1 MVGMSSSSPS
11 SSKPVATPNA
21 GARAAW
27 WQQLGPAAAGLM
39 QKLHRAWSEHAG
51 QVSLTE
57 GIKETSPDRYLDPEV
72 LARVG
77 FSPILARL
85 VVEGFLNGLHK
96 SPFHGFS
103 VEFAD
108 HREYVAGD
116 DLKYL
121 DWHLYARTDHYYI
134 KRYEDETNLR
144 SYILLDR
151 SASMGF
157 GTGLLT
163 KWDYA
168 CFLASCLGYLV
179 LKQQDACG
187 LALFGAKPGLLVQPR
202 CRRPHL
208 RQMMKVMI
216 DNPPSGGT
224 DMPSSLRQIARNL
237 KRRGMVVVI
246 SDLIDDPEATLQALR
261 MLRSQRHDVI
271 VFHLQDA
278 AELEFPFQGATQ
290 FRDMETGEEL
300 EIDPTSVREGY
311 LEQVRQCCEFYRKG
325 LAEAGVD
332 YQLINT
338 RQPYDQ
344 ALTAYLNRRSK
355 VRR

>member
-1 MVGMSSSSPS
+1 
-11 SSKPVATPNA
+11 
-21 GARAAW
+21 
-27 WQQLGPAAAGLM
+27 M
-39 QKLHRAWSEHAG
+39 QKLHQALAQQSGPPSLAEGLPGTASE
-51 QVSLTE
+51 
-57 GIKETSPDRYLDPEV
+57 KYLQPEV
-72 LARVG
+72 LARIG
-77 FSPILARL
+77 LSPLLARL

-134 KRYEDETNLR
+134 KRFEEETNLR
-144 SYILLDR
+144 CYLLMDR
-151 SASMGF
+151 SASMAF

-179 LKQQDACG
+179 LRQQDACG
-187 LALFGAKPGLLVQPR
+187 LALFGTKPGMLVQPR

-216 DNPPSGGT
+216 ENPPAGGT

-246 SDLIDDPEATLQALR
+246 SDLIDDPDQTLRAIRQ
-261 MLRSQRHDVI
+261 LRSLKHDVI

-290 FRDMETGEEL
+290 FRDLETGEEL
-300 EIDPTSVREGY
+300 EIDPAAVRDGY
-311 LEQVRQCCEFYRKG
+311 LEQVRQCGEFYRKG
-325 LAEAGVD
+325 LAEAGID
-332 YQLINT
+332 YHLINT

-344 ALTAYLNRRSK
+344 ALSAYLNRRSK

>member
-1 MVGMSSSSPS
+1 
-11 SSKPVATPNA
+11 
-21 GARAAW
+21 
-27 WQQLGPAAAGLM
+27 LI
-39 QKLHRAWSEHAG
+39 QKLHQAVAQQSG
-51 QVSLTE
+51 Q
-57 GIKETSPDRYLDPEV
+57 PV
-72 LARVG
+72 LAEGMSGTTAEKYLQPDVLAQIG
-77 FSPILARL
+77 LSPLLARL

-134 KRYEDETNLR
+134 KRFEEETNLR
-144 SYILLDR
+144 CYLLMDR
-151 SASMGF
+151 SASMAF

-179 LKQQDACG
+179 LRQQDACG
-187 LALFGAKPGLLVQPR
+187 LALFGAKPGMLVQPR

-208 RQMMKVMI
+208 RQMMRVMI

-246 SDLIDDPEATLQALR
+246 SDLIDDPEQTLRAIRQ
-261 MLRSQRHDVI
+261 LRSQKHDVL

-290 FRDMETGEEL
+290 FRDLETGEEL
-300 EIDPTSVREGY
+300 EIDPAAVRDGYLQQVRE
-311 LEQVRQCCEFYRKG
+311 CSEFYRKG
-325 LAEAGVD
+325 LADAGID

-338 RQPYDQ
+338 KQPYDQ
-344 ALTAYLNRRSK
+344 ALSAYLNRRSK